1 MVRAPGPGRSRRRAA
16 GAGGC
21 MRRSA
26 TVGARSRGRD
36 RRAVHR
42 PAEAAV
48 NEGVGDRSGVHVWL
62 VLMKAHRS
70 LVRHAERSIVALDMC
85 ISDFGVLEVLLHKGP
100 QSVSEI
106 GRRVE
111 LTSGSITTAIDRL
124 EQRGLVARAA
134 HASDRRARV
143 VDLTPDGRALITQ
156 VFATHKQAMDRAAQ
170 GLSKAERPT
179 LTALLKKL
187 GTTAEHQLTEGGR
200 ES

>member
-1 MVRAPGPGRSRRRAA
+1 MSRSPKVRVTDLLDGRTVARRPNEAA
-16 GAGGC
+16 A
-21 MRRSA
+21 
-26 TVGARSRGRD
+26 RGR
-36 RRAVHR
+36 A
-42 PAEAAV
+42 
-48 NEGVGDRSGVHVWL
+48 GDSSGVHVWL

-143 VDLTPDGRALITQ
+143 VDLTPDGKALITQ
-156 VFATHKQAMDRAAQ
+156 VFATHRQAMD
-170 GLSKAERPT
+170 
-179 LTALLKKL
+179 
-187 GTTAEHQLTEGGR
+187 H
-200 ES
+200 

>member
-1 MVRAPGPGRSRRRAA
+1 
-16 GAGGC
+16 
-21 MRRSA
+21 MRRSRNIRA
-26 TVGARSRGRD
+26 TNRLAGGPAV
-36 RRAVHR
+36 RRPKQVAM
-42 PAEAAV
+42 
-48 NEGVGDRSGVHVWL
+48 NEERGDRSGVHVWL

-70 LVRHAERSIVALDMC
+70 MVRHAERSIVALDMC

-143 VDLTPDGRALITQ
+143 VDLTPAGKALITQ
-156 VFATHKQAMDRAAQ
+156 VFATHKQAMDRAAH
-170 GLSKAERPT
+170 GLSKVERAT
-179 LTALLKKL
+179 LIALLKKL
-187 GTTAEHQLTEGGR
+187 GMTADHQLT
-200 ES
+200 